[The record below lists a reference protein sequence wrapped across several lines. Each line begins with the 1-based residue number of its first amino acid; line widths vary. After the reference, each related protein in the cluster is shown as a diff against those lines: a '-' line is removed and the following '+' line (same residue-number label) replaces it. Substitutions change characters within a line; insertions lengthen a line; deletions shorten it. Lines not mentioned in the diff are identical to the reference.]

1 MHLRRIAEVHLMRNR
16 AGIEIAAYPA
26 HAADRVDNAVSI
38 QAANTKKLDSY
49 TTLDLGLRYRMRLNA
64 DQNEMIWR
72 VGVTNVTNEKY
83 WSGIDDTGTYL
94 FEGDPRTV
102 RVSMSYDF

>member
-1 MHLRRIAEVHLMRNR
+1 
-16 AGIEIAAYPA
+16 
-26 HAADRVDNAVSI
+26 
-38 QAANTKKLDSY
+38 
-49 TTLDLGLRYRMRLNA
+49 MRLNA
-64 DQNEMIWR
+64 DQNEMTWR
-72 VGVTNVTNEKY
+72 IGVTNVTNEKY